1 MMRMRNTTTELVVSL
16 VVVLGGC
23 SATKGHAN
31 LPSNS
36 AWGPS
41 TGTIVGKAQLASG
54 SGAVQSLTLQPV
66 KLVQQ
71 AYSVLTDSQKQD
83 IGHGDDYQDNDALRL
98 GVMSLA
104 EFNEKAEAN
113 ADAWQSFQK
122 RLPEKQAI
130 QAISS
135 GITDARGNFR
145 LENIKPGTYWIFL
158 DTEFSGNHVGWAVKV
173 DVAPAATVKVE
184 LNDTNLD
191 YEFR

>member
-1 MMRMRNTTTELVVSL
+1 MWIRHSTEELVLLVL
-16 VVVLGGC
+16 VVLSGC
-23 SATKGHAN
+23 STTKGHSN
-31 LPSNS
+31 LSSNS
-36 AWGPS
+36 AWGLSP
-41 TGTIVGKAQLASG
+41 GTIVGTAQLASR
-54 SGAVQSLTLQPV
+54 SGDVQSLTLRPV

-83 IGHGDDYQDNDALRL
+83 IAHGDDYQDNEALRL

-158 DTEFSGNHVGWAVKV
+158 DTEVSGNHVGWAVKV